1 MIEELRQLL
10 TPEGQETVS
19 CEWRP
24 EGNELAETFL
34 QPLID
39 GKGPLSEEAIRS
51 EIEADPEAVLQA
63 ADELMHNRVS
73 LLGGYPVQDLGAPF
87 DWYRAP
93 KDDWQWP
100 THLSRHGYLNPLGL
114 AYRHT
119 GEPQYAQKVVDVLVD
134 WAQKF
139 PLDAPGCDWTWAVSP
154 DDPEHRAPSGEGL
167 FVGYFDGPWTSLSA
181 HSRMSTWS
189 RMLQLV
195 WDAPTTTNAAVAPLL
210 ISLWTDHLQV
220 MLDFPRNRNQFQGIA
235 VSLIHMGWYYPMFQ
249 DAGKAEAVGW
259 ERLEQYA
266 REEIYADGSFAECS
280 PNYGLGCLHRLHN
293 TVAEARDRQL
303 AIPSIMTERIANAV
317 RYFALITD
325 PSGCSPRIAKGGED
339 VRDRLEV
346 INATVADPAVR
357 YVVSGGTEG
366 QAPPPCASFPWA
378 GHHVMRSGWDPE
390 ATWLFFESGP
400 RGSGH
405 HDMAQNSIQLIAGG
419 QWLLADPGYYSY
431 SSSGSEGVMSRYLK
445 SSAAH
450 NTALVN
456 GLGQLSFAPGTRLMA
471 NTQAGTYHW
480 REDGDSAS
488 AEGTY
493 VDGYGPDGAVD
504 VRHRRQVIYHKSED
518 AFTIADELS
527 GTGEADLW
535 LHWQVPAAAAISV
548 TGQAIT
554 VRAGGRA
561 LHMTFD
567 TDPDLE
573 ISQFEGQED
582 PPLGWFSEHYGH
594 LESAPLIRVAVSGT
608 LPLRITT
615 RLAVERL
622 GRTE

>member
-1 MIEELRQLL
+1 MIEELRRLL
-10 TPEGQETVS
+10 APEGQDTIS
-19 CEWRP
+19 DEWRP
-24 EGNELAETFL
+24 EGNELARILL
-34 QPLID
+34 QPLTD
-39 GKGPLSEEAIRS
+39 GKGPMSEEAIRA
-51 EIEADPEAVLQA
+51 EIEADPDAVLQA

-93 KDDWQWP
+93 RDDWQWP

-119 GEPQYAQKVVDVLVD
+119 GDPQYARKVVDVLVD
-134 WAQKF
+134 WAEKF
-139 PLDAPGCDWTWAVSP
+139 PLDAPGCDWTWAVPP
-154 DDPEHRAPSGEGL
+154 DDPQGRPPSGEGL
-167 FVGYFDGPWTSLSA
+167 FTGYFDGPWTSLSVGA
-181 HSRMSTWS
+181 RTSTWS
-189 RMLQLV
+189 RLLQLV
-195 WDAPTTTNAAVAPLL
+195 WDAPAVTNAAVARLL
-210 ISLWTDHLQV
+210 SSLWTDHLRV
-220 MLDFPRNRNQFQGIA
+220 MYDFPRNRNQFQGIA
-235 VSLIHMGWYYPMFQ
+235 VALVRMAWHFPLFRG
-249 DAGKAEAVGW
+249 AERAESVGW

-266 REEIYADGSFAECS
+266 REEIYPDGSFAECS
-280 PNYGLGCLHRLHN
+280 PNYGLGCLLRLHG
-293 TVAEARDRQL
+293 VVVDARERGRVT
-303 AIPSIMTERIANAV
+303 APIMTERMAKAI
-317 RYFALITD
+317 RYYAATSD
-325 PSGCSPRIAKGGED
+325 PSGRSARFAKGGED
-339 VRDRLEV
+339 VRRHLQA
-346 INATVADPAVR
+346 INTTVGDPVVQ
-357 YVVSGGTEG
+357 YVVSSGTEG
-366 QAPPPCASFPWA
+366 ETPPCCVSFAWA

-405 HDMAQNSIQLIAGG
+405 HDMAQNNIQLISGG
-419 QWLLADPGYYSY
+419 RWLLADPGYYSY
-431 SSSGSEGVMSRYLK
+431 SASGPEGVMSRYLK

-456 GLGQLSFAPGTRLMA
+456 GLGQLSFAPGTRLKA

-480 REDGDSAS
+480 REDEATAS

-518 AFTIADELS
+518 AFTVVDELS
-527 GTGEADLW
+527 GSGEADVW
-535 LHWQVPAAAAISV
+535 LHWQVPTEAELSV
-548 TGQAIT
+548 TGEAVT
-554 VRAGGRA
+554 VRAGNRA

-567 TDPDLE
+567 TDLDLE

-582 PPLGWFSEHYGH
+582 PPLGWFSAHYGH
-594 LESAPLIRVAVSGT
+594 LESAPLVRVAIRGT

-622 GRTE
+622 DRDV